1 MRIRHKNP
9 YIYVSYLK
17 GEKMGKKPTLFRF
30 PAFKKSQYE
39 QSENNGHVI
48 ISEKEKHK
56 INISQM

>member
-17 GEKMGKKPTLFRF
+17 GEKWEKKPTLFRF

-48 ISEKEKHK
+48 ISEKK
-56 INISQM
+56 NIK

>member
-9 YIYVSYLK
+9 YINVSYT
-17 GEKMGKKPTLFRF
+17 GEKMGKKPTLIRF
-30 PAFKKSQYE
+30 PAFKKITIWAVRKW
-39 QSENNGHVI
+39 GHVI

>member
-39 QSENNGHVI
+39 QSEN
-48 ISEKEKHK
+48 ED
-56 INISQM
+56 M

>member
-17 GEKMGKKPTLFRF
+17 GEKWEKKPTLFRF

-56 INISQM
+56 LNISQM